1 MSMSLMKTLENNG
14 LEKEDLKW
22 KFIRKERVKL
32 LLITRN
38 MKDKLEVA

>member
-1 MSMSLMKTLENNG
+1 MSLMKTLENNG
-14 LEKEDLKW
+14 LEKEDLKL

>member
-1 MSMSLMKTLENNG
+1 MKTLENNG